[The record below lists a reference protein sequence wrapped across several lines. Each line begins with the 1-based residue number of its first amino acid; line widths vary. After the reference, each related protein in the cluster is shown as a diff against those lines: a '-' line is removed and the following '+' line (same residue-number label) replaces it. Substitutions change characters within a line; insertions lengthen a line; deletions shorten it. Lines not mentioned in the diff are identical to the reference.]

1 MNLTRFFLFVVI
13 KNSGIHQIWLLL
25 VDPEG
30 KVSEQ
35 RRHEAQSKFEKLA
48 QSLLVGEGIPADNWT
63 TSLQDVPA
71 LTHAVVEQE
80 ECANSNVCILQSF
93 VPESKKSK
101 YFLIRKNISFVLNC
115 FLRLLCNS
123 WQQVLNRYLP

>member
-1 MNLTRFFLFVVI
+1 M
-13 KNSGIHQIWLLL
+13 
-25 VDPEG
+25 
-30 KVSEQ
+30 SEQ

-48 QSLLVGEGIPADNWT
+48 QSLLDGERIPADNWT

-101 YFLIRKNISFVLNC
+101 YFLIRKTKSVVQ
-115 FLRLLCNS
+115 FLTTSPEQIFTMTTIMANLRCWKDKSQNLRTC
-123 WQQVLNRYLP
+123 

>member
-1 MNLTRFFLFVVI
+1 M
-13 KNSGIHQIWLLL
+13 
-25 VDPEG
+25 
-30 KVSEQ
+30 SEQ
-35 RRHEAQSKFEKLA
+35 RRHEAQFKFEKLA
-48 QSLLVGEGIPADNWT
+48 QSLLDGEGIPADNWK

-101 YFLIRKNISFVLNC
+101 YFLIRKI
-115 FLRLLCNS
+115 FLLIVFSKSVVQFLTTI
-123 WQQVLNRYLP
+123 P